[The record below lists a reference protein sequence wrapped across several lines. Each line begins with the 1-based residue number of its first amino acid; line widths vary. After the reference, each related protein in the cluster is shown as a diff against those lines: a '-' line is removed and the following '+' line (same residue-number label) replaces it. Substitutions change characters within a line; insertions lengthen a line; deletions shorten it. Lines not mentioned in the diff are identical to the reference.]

1 MSHHVRHSHHS
12 PVNVIVHLHSFLLVS
27 SLVDH
32 VVVRVCAASAEI
44 LAPLQENESRC
55 GGQDT
60 DARGRDEAFLHTEV
74 LNPGSNAAT
83 V

>member
-1 MSHHVRHSHHS
+1 MSVILIIS
-12 PVNVIVHLHSFLLVS
+12 PVDVIVHLHSFRLVS
-27 SLVDH
+27 SLVDQ

-44 LAPLQENESRC
+44 LAPLQEDESRC

-60 DARGRDEAFLHTEV
+60 DARGRDEAFLRAEV